1 MNIKSNWKNL
11 VSLYSFFLF
20 FSLPYQIVIY
30 SAGMSN
36 TTGIRE
42 ALLRSTL
49 WLIPVL
55 LLPKYTKRISGLI
68 AVVLWATSLVS
79 WSYFYVFGQDFSQS
93 VLFII
98 FESNP
103 AESKEFIE
111 SYISIDIISLL
122 IIYTSIAIF
131 LWRRLEPVYLPRHNN
146 AITISVIAVIICW
159 PFVNP
164 LLVQGASLNASI
176 KHLEDRFEPVAPWN
190 IVAGYLKYRKVLGVM
205 QDRLAQNDKIAPLK
219 GFKDE
224 NTIKEPTMVLVIGES
239 TNANRMSLYGY
250 SRKTTPSLDAMRD
263 ELFVFNDVISPRPYT
278 IEALEQALS
287 FGDQQNPGDYLTRP
301 TLMNMMSQADYKSY
315 WITNQQT
322 QTQRNTMLLT
332 FSQQTDEQVYLNNN
346 RVQNSSQFDEAVLK
360 PFEEALN
367 DKAKRKFIVVHLLGT
382 HRAYHYRYPDTY
394 QRFNT
399 KNKVPTWVPD
409 EDLEEYNA
417 YDNAILYND
426 YVVSS
431 LIKTLKQKSPNS
443 ALVYFS
449 DHGEEVYDT
458 KEHLFTGRNEGNPTP
473 AMYRIPF
480 IAWLSDSWLSHEK
493 FTGFGQYEPR
503 PYLNAD
509 FIHSWADLANIDH
522 ESNDPTRSIFSS
534 KFIPRTRFI
543 GNPYD
548 PKKLINFD
556 TLPVNDKLKEKLWQ
570 GKT

>member
-1 MNIKSNWKNL
+1 MNKKSNWKNI
-11 VSLYSFFLF
+11 VSLYGFFLF
-20 FSLPYQIVIY
+20 FSLPYQVAIY

-36 TTGIRE
+36 TIGIRE

-55 LLPKYTKRISGLI
+55 LLPTYTKRISGLI
-68 AVVLWATSLVS
+68 GILLWATSLVS

-111 SYISIDIISLL
+111 SYVSFDIIALL
-122 IIYTSIAIF
+122 AIYTSVAIF
-131 LWRRLEPVYLPRHNN
+131 LWSRLKPVHLPRHNN
-146 AITISVIAVIICW
+146 AITVSVISVIIFW

-164 LLVQGASLNASI
+164 LLVQGASLESSI
-176 KHLEDRFEPVAPWN
+176 KHLEDRLEPVAPWN
-190 IVAGYLKYRKVLGVM
+190 IAVGYLKYRKVLGVM
-205 QDRLAQNDKIAPLK
+205 QERLALNDKIAPLK
-219 GFKDE
+219 GFKDK
-224 NTIKEPTMVLVIGES
+224 NTRKEPVMVLVIGES

-250 SRKTTPSLDAMRD
+250 PRKTTPSLDAMRD

-278 IEALEQALS
+278 IEALEQILS
-287 FGDQQNPGDYLTRP
+287 FGDQQNPDDYLTRP
-301 TLMNMMSQADYKSY
+301 TLMNMMNQAGYKSY

-346 RVQNSSQFDEAVLK
+346 RVQNSSQFDGAVLK

-367 DKAKRKFIVVHLLGT
+367 DKANRKFIIVHLIGT
-382 HRAYHYRYPDTY
+382 HRAYHYRYPKTY
-394 QRFNT
+394 QYFNT
-399 KNKVPTWVPD
+399 KNNVPTWVPD
-409 EDLEEYNA
+409 ENIEEYNE

-431 LIKTLKQKSPNS
+431 LIKILKQKSPNS

-458 KEHLFTGRNEGNPTP
+458 KEHLFTGRNEGKPTP
-473 AMYRIPF
+473 AMYRVPF
-480 IAWLSDSWLSHEK
+480 IAWLSDSWQSHKK
-493 FTGFGQYEPR
+493 FTAFSQYETR
-503 PYLNAD
+503 PYLNSD

-522 ESNDPTRSIFSS
+522 ELNDPTRSIFSS
-534 KFIPRTRFI
+534 KFIKQVRLI
-543 GNPYD
+543 GNPYQ
-548 PKKLINFD
+548 PKTLIDFD
-556 TLPVNDKLKEKLWQ
+556 TLSDVNQ
-570 GKT
+570 KTNQRQTNG